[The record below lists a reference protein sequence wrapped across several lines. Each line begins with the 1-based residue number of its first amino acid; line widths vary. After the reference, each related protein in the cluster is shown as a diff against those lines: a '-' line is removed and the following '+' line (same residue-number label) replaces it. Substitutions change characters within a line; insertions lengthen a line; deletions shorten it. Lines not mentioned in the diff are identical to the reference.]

1 MTTRKVNRKKTAL
14 PKATGFNQ
22 VVSLDL
28 KFHGDST
35 YILWAVDE
43 ATKLIRGEVIHD
55 KTPETMMKAL
65 DDIWITGRGLGPGI
79 PERGF
84 FSDNG
89 TEFLNEKFKS
99 LLQAHGVGL
108 RTTSTFSPQQNG
120 VNERNHGTA
129 DILVTRIMMNDPT
142 LTLQQAVNKAA
153 WAKNTVITSP
163 QGFSP
168 FQLVYSRNPT
178 IP

>member
-1 MTTRKVNRKKTAL
+1 
-14 PKATGFNQ
+14 
-22 VVSLDL
+22 
-28 KFHGDST
+28 
-35 YILWAVDE
+35 
-43 ATKLIRGEVIHD
+43 
-55 KTPETMMKAL
+55 
-65 DDIWITGRGLGPGI
+65 LGPGI

-89 TEFLNEKFKS
+89 TEFLNEKFKG
-99 LLQAHGVGL
+99 LIQAHGVGL

-153 WAKNTVITSP
+153 
-163 QGFSP
+163 
-168 FQLVYSRNPT
+168 
-178 IP
+178 